1 MTVFVL
7 RINSEVL
14 SLDGVIVTDQNASR
28 DCWFKP
34 VAEGLPLL
42 NKDEIYATFW
52 LNDDFYEQNRR
63 KGIKCAEVLVPRCVN
78 CSYIIG
84 AYVANTIALNNFR
97 QISTLPVEI
106 KGNMF
111 F

>member
-1 MTVFVL
+1 M
-7 RINSEVL
+7 
-14 SLDGVIVTDQNASR
+14 
-28 DCWFKP
+28 
-34 VAEGLPLL
+34 AEGLPLL